1 MPGFDVAQFV
11 NDIGV
16 NLVKEFKNAS
26 KAGTPGNIGNAR
38 EHSARV
44 QLMKLLPPYLSIE
57 SGLLIDSYD
66 NQSKQQDIV
75 IFERDFCP
83 VYSINDTPGANYFPI
98 EGVIANGEI
107 KSSVNKKDL
116 VKALD
121 NIRSAKLLRK
131 YAQKTDEGFR
141 SFAYFRYFGRAVSLS
156 TLPSNQFNQDRN
168 YRDQI
173 YSFILCNSFTSNPD
187 TVLKNLVEYK
197 NTYGHE
203 CMPNIIISLKDG
215 FIQGMLS
222 NNRSLQPSLLTS
234 DSFSF
239 VPTSDRCFAQLI
251 NQLQQHIREARTVP
265 LEALDRYMTFLN
277 DAPESSQ
284 NVSF

>member
-1 MPGFDVAQFV
+1 MSGFNPAQFV
-11 NDIGV
+11 NNIGV
-16 NLVKEFKNAS
+16 KLVKEFEDAS
-26 KAGTPGNIGNAR
+26 NAGTPVHIGNAR

-44 QLMKLLPPYLSIE
+44 QLMKLLPPYLSIG
-57 SGLLIDSYD
+57 SGLLIDSYGT
-66 NQSKQQDIV
+66 QSKQQDIV

-83 VYSINDTPGANYFPI
+83 VYSINDTPDANYFPI

-107 KSSVNKKDL
+107 KSSINKKDL
-116 VKALD
+116 LKALD

-141 SFAYFRYFGRAVSLS
+141 SFAYFRNFGRAVSLA
-156 TLPSNQFNQDRN
+156 TIPSNEFNQDRN

-173 YSFILCNSFTSNPD
+173 YSFILCNSFASSPN

-197 NTYGHE
+197 HSHGHE

-234 DSFSF
+234 NSFLF
-239 VPTSDRCFAQLI
+239 VPDSDRCFAQLI

-265 LEALDRYMTFLN
+265 LQALDRYMTFLN

-284 NVSF
+284 SVSF